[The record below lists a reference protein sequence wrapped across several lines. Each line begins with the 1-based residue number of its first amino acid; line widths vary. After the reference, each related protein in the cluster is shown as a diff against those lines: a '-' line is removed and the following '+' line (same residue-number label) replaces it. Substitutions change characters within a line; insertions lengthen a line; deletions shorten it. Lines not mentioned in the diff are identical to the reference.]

1 MNVVPNY
8 GEENLPRNAYFGDG
22 ERIEP
27 TVIEHINCVYEQTAV
42 AFPWQKGDVL
52 MLDNMLAAHGRNPF
66 KGQRKIVVGMAQPF
80 NEQILTVD

>member
-1 MNVVPNY
+1 
-8 GEENLPRNAYFGDG
+8 LGDG

-27 TVIEHINCVYEQTAV
+27 QVIEHINGVYEREAV
-42 AFPWQKGDVL
+42 VFPWQKGDVL

-80 NEQILTVD
+80 NNQTLSID